1 MIILIPYFQLF
12 IISFLA
18 ATILPLSSEL
28 VLSTMLLT
36 DSFDKYLL
44 LVVASFG
51 NILGSSVN
59 WYLGKKI
66 LIFKEKKW
74 FPANERQIAK
84 GEIYFKKYGIWS
96 LLLAWVPIIGDPLTV
111 VAGILRVKFFTFLL
125 LVSVVVIVGS
135 IIWQQK
141 IIQSQYSKYAV
152 LFLLA
157 GAIGNFIDRFVLGYV
172 IDFINIHI
180 LPVFNFADI
189 FINIAV
195 GLFIVEMVIYERKKD
210 SLQ

>member
-1 MIILIPYFQLF
+1 MIILISYFQLF

-44 LVVASFG
+44 LIVASFG

-66 LIFKEKKW
+66 LIFKDKKW
-74 FPANERQIAK
+74 FPANERQITK

-96 LLLAWVPIIGDPLTV
+96 LLLAWLPIIGDPLTV

-125 LVSVVVIVGS
+125 LVSIS
-135 IIWQQK
+135 K
-141 IIQSQYSKYAV
+141 ISRYI
-152 LFLLA
+152 FL
-157 GAIGNFIDRFVLGYV
+157 
-172 IDFINIHI
+172 
-180 LPVFNFADI
+180 I
-189 FINIAV
+189 FII
-195 GLFIVEMVIYERKKD
+195 FK
-210 SLQ
+210 

>member
-1 MIILIPYFQLF
+1 MIILISYFQLF

-44 LVVASFG
+44 LIVASFG

-66 LIFKEKKW
+66 LIFKDKKW

-96 LLLAWVPIIGDPLTV
+96 LLLAWVPIIGDPLTI

-125 LVSVVVIVGS
+125 LIS
-135 IIWQQK
+135 ISK
-141 IIQSQYSKYAV
+141 ISRYI
-152 LFLLA
+152 FL
-157 GAIGNFIDRFVLGYV
+157 
-172 IDFINIHI
+172 
-180 LPVFNFADI
+180 I
-189 FINIAV
+189 FII
-195 GLFIVEMVIYERKKD
+195 FK
-210 SLQ
+210 

>member
-1 MIILIPYFQLF
+1 MIILISYFQLF

-44 LVVASFG
+44 LVVASIG

-66 LIFKEKKW
+66 LIFKDKKW

-125 LVSVVVIVGS
+125 LVSIS
-135 IIWQQK
+135 K
-141 IIQSQYSKYAV
+141 ISRYI
-152 LFLLA
+152 FL
-157 GAIGNFIDRFVLGYV
+157 
-172 IDFINIHI
+172 
-180 LPVFNFADI
+180 I
-189 FINIAV
+189 FII
-195 GLFIVEMVIYERKKD
+195 FK
-210 SLQ
+210 

>member
-1 MIILIPYFQLF
+1 MIILISYFQLF

-66 LIFKEKKW
+66 LIFKDKKW
-74 FPANERQIAK
+74 FPANERQITK

-125 LVSVVVIVGS
+125 LVSIS
-135 IIWQQK
+135 K
-141 IIQSQYSKYAV
+141 ISRYI
-152 LFLLA
+152 FL
-157 GAIGNFIDRFVLGYV
+157 
-172 IDFINIHI
+172 
-180 LPVFNFADI
+180 I
-189 FINIAV
+189 FII
-195 GLFIVEMVIYERKKD
+195 FK
-210 SLQ
+210 

>member
-1 MIILIPYFQLF
+1 MIILISYFQLF

-28 VLSTMLLT
+28 VLTTMLLT

-66 LIFKEKKW
+66 LIFKDKKW

-96 LLLAWVPIIGDPLTV
+96 LLLAWVPIIGDPLTI

-125 LVSVVVIVGS
+125 LIS
-135 IIWQQK
+135 ISK
-141 IIQSQYSKYAV
+141 ISRYI
-152 LFLLA
+152 FL
-157 GAIGNFIDRFVLGYV
+157 
-172 IDFINIHI
+172 
-180 LPVFNFADI
+180 I
-189 FINIAV
+189 FII
-195 GLFIVEMVIYERKKD
+195 FK
-210 SLQ
+210 

>member
-1 MIILIPYFQLF
+1 MIILISYFQLL

-51 NILGSSVN
+51 NIFGSSVN

-66 LIFKEKKW
+66 LIFKDRKW
-74 FPANERQIAK
+74 FPVNEKQIAK
-84 GEIYFKKYGIWS
+84 SEMYFKKYGIWS

-111 VAGILRVKFFTFLL
+111 IAGILKINFFTFLL
-125 LVSVVVIVGS
+125 LVSI
-135 IIWQQK
+135 
-141 IIQSQYSKYAV
+141 SKASRYI
-152 LFLLA
+152 FL
-157 GAIGNFIDRFVLGYV
+157 
-172 IDFINIHI
+172 
-180 LPVFNFADI
+180 I
-189 FINIAV
+189 FII
-195 GLFIVEMVIYERKKD
+195 FK
-210 SLQ
+210 